1 MAIITD
7 LVTRFS
13 FKGSH
18 KPLLAFNS
26 ALSTSI
32 GLVAKAGF
40 AVTGAAAGVAYW
52 VNSISRSTEG
62 LYRMNYATG
71 LSTEKIKTLSIAA
84 IKAGGDAKGME
95 SVLTSLTSRI
105 QQASLQ
111 GDDTFSALGIS
122 AIDSMGQLR
131 KADDVLFEIGQK
143 LRDNKDLAEGS
154 KMALAGQ
161 LGIDPMTFKMITQS
175 DQEIAKVIEQ
185 ARKLNTATQA
195 QTDSFAAFNQSM
207 RLMGERFEQV
217 QKDLAIA
224 LLPAIQN
231 VTDEFIKLINNNIP
245 SIQKAFQML
254 SDAVMWVVK
263 DLAKGESGEIG
274 GFVKDLYGMFVNF
287 FGKMDIFLSDMNNL
301 FSWFRKDEPKATKPI
316 SEYEKMDKLPSGK
329 WRDVPE
335 PYDFNS
341 PSPQFPPK
349 KQGIVPDAN
358 IQRDAGKDAADW
370 IKNNSIVPSDES
382 QRDAGK
388 RFGRW
393 IKEKTSSNTV
403 APIINQSVAIEVKT
417 DDPKLAATTIADELE
432 KQFNMAYFQSG
443 RGVYAG

>member
-40 AVTGAAAGVAYW
+40 AVTGAAAGVAFW

-105 QQASLQ
+105 QQASLH

-131 KADDVLFEIGQK
+131 KADDVLLEIGQK
-143 LRDNKDLAEGS
+143 LRDNKDLAQGS

-161 LGIDPMTFKMITQS
+161 LGIDPMTYKLITQS
-175 DQEIAKVIEQ
+175 DSEIAKVIEQ
-185 ARKLNTATQA
+185 ARRLNTATQA

-217 QKDLAIA
+217 QLKIA
-224 LLPAIQN
+224 VTLLPAIQKI
-231 VTDEFIKLINNNIP
+231 TDEFIKLIDNNIP

-287 FGKMDIFLSDMNNL
+287 FSKMDIFLSDMNNL
-301 FSWFRKDEPKATKPI
+301 FGWFRKDNPKATNTAPQMQGKFSNERNPDGTYKYLKSPMQEGATALPQYVPLKE
-316 SEYEKMDKLPSGK
+316 SEK
-329 WRDVPE
+329 RDAIRN
-335 PYDFNS
+335 NS
-341 PSPQFPPK
+341 PFFRFERQKQHPQ
-349 KQGIVPDAN
+349 
-358 IQRDAGKDAADW
+358 
-370 IKNNSIVPSDES
+370 S
-382 QRDAGK
+382 Q
-388 RFGRW
+388 
-393 IKEKTSSNTV
+393 
-403 APIINQSVAIEVKT
+403 APVINQSVAIEVRT

>member
-161 LGIDPMTFKMITQS
+161 LGIDPMTFKLITQS
-175 DQEIAKVIEQ
+175 DSEIAKVIEQ
-185 ARKLNTATQA
+185 ARRLNTATQA

-217 QKDLAIA
+217 QLKIA
-224 LLPAIQN
+224 VTLLPAIQKI
-231 VTDEFIKLINNNIP
+231 TDEFIKLIDNNIP

-287 FGKMDIFLSDMNNL
+287 FSKMDIFLSDMNNL
-301 FSWFRKDEPKATKPI
+301 LSWFRKDDPKATNTAPQMQ
-316 SEYEKMDKLPSGK
+316 EKFSNERNPDGTYKYL
-329 WRDVPE
+329 
-335 PYDFNS
+335 NS
-341 PSPQFPPK
+341 PLQQGATPLQQYVPPK
-349 KQGIVPDAN
+349 ESATPLPQYVPPKESEK
-358 IQRDAGKDAADW
+358 RDA
-370 IKNNSIVPSDES
+370 IRNNSPFFRFERQKQPPQS
-382 QRDAGK
+382 Q
-388 RFGRW
+388 
-393 IKEKTSSNTV
+393 
-403 APIINQSVAIEVKT
+403 APVINQSVAIEVRT

>member
-143 LRDNKDLAEGS
+143 LRDNKDLAQGS

-175 DQEIAKVIEQ
+175 DQEIAKVIDQ

-217 QKDLAIA
+217 QLKIA
-224 LLPAIQN
+224 VTLLPAIQKI
-231 VTDEFIKLINNNIP
+231 TDEFIKLIDNNIP

-287 FGKMDIFLSDMNNL
+287 FSKMDIFLSDMNNL
-301 FSWFRKDEPKATKPI
+301 LSWFRKDDPKATNTAPQMQ
-316 SEYEKMDKLPSGK
+316 EKFSNEQNTDGTYKYL
-329 WRDVPE
+329 
-335 PYDFNS
+335 NS
-341 PSPQFPPK
+341 PLQQGATPLPQYVPPK
-349 KQGIVPDAN
+349 ESEK
-358 IQRDAGKDAADW
+358 RDA
-370 IKNNSIVPSDES
+370 IRNNSPFFRFERQKQPPQS
-382 QRDAGK
+382 Q
-388 RFGRW
+388 
-393 IKEKTSSNTV
+393 